1 MSKTSLLCVL
11 IAALFVNSAAGQK
24 RVSGTNK
31 KTVLPKK
38 WKTLLKPL
46 PPKIVEIENWQE
58 FSFEEN
64 DLKVSFP
71 KKPESSRIETIELNT
86 PVIIYTYQSAIN
98 DSYYL
103 INISQYPKGFLPRR
117 SDLSES
123 FGGWLKEFVL
133 DQQSIL
139 GERYI
144 DWDGYSGAE
153 FSYRQGL
160 DEIIIHRIFVID
172 QKLYQLMIH
181 FKAKKGENLTETVNR
196 NKTQIDKF
204 FNSFT
209 LAKTPGEN
217 NADG

>member
-1 MSKTSLLCVL
+1 MTVL
-11 IAALFVNSAAGQK
+11 IAALLVSSAAGQK
-24 RVSGTNK
+24 RVSKINK
-31 KTVLPKK
+31 KTVLPKN

-64 DLKVSFP
+64 DLKISFP
-71 KKPESSRIETIELNT
+71 KKPEANRLETIEFNT

-103 INISQYPKGFLPRR
+103 INISQYPKGFLPKR
-117 SDLSES
+117 SDLSEN
-123 FGGWLKEFVL
+123 FGSWLKEFVL

-139 GERYI
+139 GERYF

-160 DEIIIHRIFVID
+160 DEIIIHRILVID

-181 FKAKKGENLTETVNR
+181 LKAKKGESLTETINR
-196 NKTQIDKF
+196 NKTQIEKF
-204 FNSFT
+204 FDSFT
-209 LAKTPGEN
+209 LVRTSGEN
-217 NADG
+217 NSDS